1 MLRNI
6 PAVVAAALMAVG
18 CYASI
23 AQADEAQPGA
33 STDVQVGTDK
43 PIVDVE
49 TENNRAATTRIARRA
64 TDIQSM
70 RIENEAG
77 KSLGNVRDLVIDAD
91 QGRVKY
97 VAVSYGGFL
106 GLGSKLFAVP
116 FEAFEYR
123 PATEDDKAV
132 MLLNLDE
139 ATLRKAPGFDAD
151 NWPNMA
157 SPEFTKAINQHYG
170 DRQDD
175 GGVNIQAGPIGIRV
189 GGDRDTAAEKPAN
202 PMAIERAADLIGTKV
217 VNNADEKVGSIHDL
231 MVDMT
236 NGDVR
241 YAALS
246 VGGLAGIGDSLYAV
260 PMNSF
265 AIKHNPQDGTQ
276 ELVLNANPEMLRDA
290 KGFDQN
296 HWPEQADAKFSS
308 QDTTPRNADR
318 DVEAHINVPGVKV
331 DVD

>member
-1 MLRNI
+1 MLRK
-6 PAVVAAALMAVG
+6 PSAVVAAALMAAG
-18 CYASI
+18 CYIPFSH
-23 AQADEAQPGA
+23 ADEAQPA
-33 STDVQVGTDK
+33 NSTEVQVGADR

-49 TENNRAATTRIARRA
+49 TEANRPAISRIARRA
-64 TDIQSM
+64 SDVQSM

-77 KSLGNVRDLVIDAD
+77 ESLGNVRDLVIDVD

-123 PATEDDKAV
+123 PATQDEKAV
-132 MLLNLDE
+132 LLLNLDE
-139 ATLRKAPGFDAD
+139 TTLRKAPGFDAD

-157 SPEFTKAINQHYG
+157 SPEFTNAIDQHYG
-170 DRQDD
+170 DRKRE

-189 GGDRDTAAEKPAN
+189 GVDRDRDAQKPAN
-202 PMAIERAADLIGTKV
+202 PMAIERAADLFGMKV
-217 VNNADEKVGSIHDL
+217 VNAADEKVGSIHDL

-236 NGDVR
+236 SGNIR
-241 YAALS
+241 YAAMS

-260 PMNSF
+260 PMSSF
-265 AIKHNPQDGTQ
+265 GRKHNSQDGTN
-276 ELVLNANPEMLRDA
+276 ELVLKADPEMLRNA

-296 HWPEQADAKFSS
+296 HWPEQADAKFGPQQS
-308 QDTTPRNADR
+308 TPR
-318 DVEAHINVPGVKV
+318 DVDARINVPGVKV